1 MRKIVLAFT
10 VVLLL
15 AGCGATPSRVS
26 LPAHLSESDLDSNGR
41 PTKAGDSLVQY
52 DRVAREIGI
61 QPVATSRK
69 AVLYQV
75 NLLIGDWNAKASSL
89 LGERDLA
96 DNATFWGMF
105 IGSALVLSNEMK
117 AAKQVVGTVA
127 GIKLVEDNYKTVVQA
142 ANYAAAAEAAECV
155 RTQVVDVGEG
165 VWTKFFDANGNVQG
179 TDDPVQQAA
188 LQQTFPQINA
198 ALSSIYKKLRANQ
211 RAVRIAAPTA
221 DAISKVIADTQAQAG
236 IVNST
241 AERSVS
247 VANGIR
253 TFQLTRGVAA
263 SELDVLLLK
272 QLLGVGGKALACAT
286 AMGA

>member
-1 MRKIVLAFT
+1 MRPIVITLALL
-10 VVLLL
+10 VLL

-26 LPAHLSESDLDSNGR
+26 LPSHLYEGNVDANGR
-41 PTKAGDSLVQY
+41 PAAAGDAQKQY
-52 DRVAREIGI
+52 DKVAREIGI

-75 NLLIGDWNAKASSL
+75 NLLIGDWNSQASLL
-89 LGERDLA
+89 LGERDIA
-96 DNATFWGMF
+96 DNATFVGMLV
-105 IGSALVLSNEMK
+105 GSALVLSNEIK
-117 AAKQVVGTVA
+117 AAKQVAGTVA
-127 GIKLVEDNYKTVVQA
+127 GIKLFEDNYKTVIQA

-155 RTQVVDVGEG
+155 RTQVLDVSEG

-179 TDDPVQQAA
+179 TEDPVQQAA

-211 RAVRIAAPTA
+211 RAVRVSAPTA
-221 DAISKVIADTQAQAG
+221 DSISKVIADTQAQAG
-236 IVNST
+236 IVNTT
-241 AERSVS
+241 ANRSVNS
-247 VANGIR
+247 VNGVR
-253 TFQLTRGVAA
+253 TFLIENGAN

-272 QLLGVGGKALACAT
+272 QLLGVGGKAQACAT